1 MSTVLDDPIE
11 KPICKVV
18 SFNLRILDFVL
29 HTSVRIGIYLQC
41 LSNEKKTDEYRELTL
56 EGEEY
61 LAWGTD
67 DNYLSEIVKSKLPSL
82 L

>member
-1 MSTVLDDPIE
+1 MSTILDDPIE

-41 LSNEKKTDEYRELTL
+41 LSNEKKTDEYRDIQRNLVVFRP
-56 EGEEY
+56 
-61 LAWGTD
+61 TD
-67 DNYLSEIVKSKLPSL
+67 DLHFEKIRHQLQFLV
-82 L
+82 

>member
-29 HTSVRIGIYLQC
+29 HTSVR
-41 LSNEKKTDEYRELTL
+41 KTDEYRELTL